1 MSIENVFTT
10 ALFIPIS
17 ILGFFWYKYYHYI
30 LIEEKLKT
38 LRLKDFN
45 EKHRKNLFWASII
58 AFLLGAIFLE
68 EPKWFSLEKDN
79 LKFTKLVFPYIL
91 YLLLYCSLL
100 FLIWYGWGFFN
111 SKCKKCKYIWAYTK
125 KTLEVKKHLTDI
137 DRDAYDGPGQVK
149 SLGRKYETISESK
162 VENICRFCKFKE
174 ITYKDNKWM
183 KDLGDTISKINKK

>member
-1 MSIENVFTT
+1 MTIENIYII

-17 ILGFFWYKYYHYI
+17 ILGFFWFKYYHYI
-30 LIEEKLKT
+30 LTEEKLKT

-45 EKHRKNLFWASII
+45 EIHRKNLFWASI
-58 AFLLGAIFLE
+58 FIFLIGAFFFE
-68 EPKWFSLEKDN
+68 QPKWEKDN
-79 LKFTKLVFPYIL
+79 LKIIHLFFPYIFQ
-91 YLLLYCSLL
+91 LLVYFPMC

>member
-38 LRLKDFN
+38 LWLKDFN

-79 LKFTKLVFPYIL
+79 LKFTKLFFPYIL

-100 FLIWYGWGFFN
+100 FLTLWNNLKSFH
-111 SKCKKCKYIWAYTK
+111 SKQNLYLLKQLHWLIVAPTYFSNECVIGCQ
-125 KTLEVKKHLTDI
+125 
-137 DRDAYDGPGQVK
+137 R
-149 SLGRKYETISESK
+149 
-162 VENICRFCKFKE
+162 CRFQ
-174 ITYKDNKWM
+174 
-183 KDLGDTISKINKK
+183 